1 MTNIFDVCSGVS
13 SENVDSLAFDTLI
26 PKPMLQRYVSLLKE
40 HRRVILSGPSGTGK
54 TYLANRLSKH
64 LLLLE
69 GQPVTPHAV
78 VTFNVDH
85 KSSKVNHTDS
95 KLCFAVKPAF

>member
-1 MTNIFDVCSGVS
+1 
-13 SENVDSLAFDTLI
+13 
-26 PKPMLQRYVSLLKE
+26 MLQRYVSLLRE

-54 TYLANRLSKH
+54 TYLASQLARY

-69 GQPVTPHAV
+69 GRPLTPGAV

-85 KSSKVNHTDS
+85 KSSKVNANTVFFIYWLLFLNFWGGFLILLYS
-95 KLCFAVKPAF
+95 NEFN